1 MNMMLLNQREKDI
14 LKKTIEDFISW
25 GSPISSQ
32 HLHKKYFNQL
42 SSATIRNSLA
52 NLEKTGM
59 LKSIHRSSGKI
70 PTDNG
75 YRYYVDTLI
84 AESSKT
90 IQEYDNIAEKLSE
103 ASDSL
108 EDLLQ
113 ATAYMLGKISRLFG
127 IVVISKHQ
135 KNILNE
141 IELIH
146 LSSDRIMLVLGMNSG
161 FIRSIVLNLEVTIDD
176 SLLRLINQG
185 LKDRLLGLSLNEIQE
200 SIKERLKES
209 DYFDHEIVQILVQDP
224 SKHFIVAAKK
234 LVYTSSF
241 YQLLDYPEFHEI
253 NKLKTLM
260 SFFHDK
266 SIDEYLNKNF
276 SDNNNVIIGKE
287 IGDSNFNNCSIVSKP
302 FKNHN
307 INGQMLVLGPK
318 RLPYKDI
325 KTILTNFTEIINN
338 VI

>member
-1 MNMMLLNQREKDI
+1 MMLLTQRENNI
-14 LKKTIEDFISW
+14 LKKTIEDFISY
-25 GSPISSQ
+25 GAPISSQ
-32 HLHKKYFNQL
+32 RLHSCHFNQF
-42 SSATIRNSLA
+42 STATIRNSLA
-52 NLEKTGM
+52 NLEKIGM
-59 LKSIHRSSGKI
+59 LKSIHRSSGKV

-90 IQEYDNIAEKLSE
+90 IQEYDNIAQKLSA
-103 ASDSL
+103 ASNNL

-146 LSSDRIMLVLGMNSG
+146 LSSDRIMLVLGLNSG
-161 FIRSIVLNLEVTIDD
+161 FIRSIVLNLKVSIDD
-176 SLLRLINQG
+176 SLLKVINQG
-185 LKDRLLGLSLNEIQE
+185 LKDRLLGLTLDEIQE

-209 DYFDHEIVQILVQDP
+209 QYFEHEIVQILVQDP
-224 SKHFIVAAKK
+224 IKHFVISGQK

-241 YQLLDYPEFHEI
+241 HQLLDYPEFHEI

-260 SFFHDK
+260 SFFYEK
-266 SIDEYLNKNF
+266 SLEEYLNNYL
-276 SDNNNVIIGKE
+276 SDDHNNVIIGKE
-287 IGDSNFNNCSIVSKP
+287 IGDSNFRNCSIVSKP
-302 FKNHN
+302 FENNN
-307 INGQMLVLGPK
+307 INGQMLVFGPK
-318 RLPYKDI
+318 RLPYQNI
-325 KTILTNFTEIINN
+325 KMILTNFTDIINN

>member
-1 MNMMLLNQREKDI
+1 MILLNQREKDI
-14 LKKTIEDFISW
+14 LKITIEDFISL

-32 HLHKKYFNQL
+32 RLHRQFFNEL

-52 NLEKTGM
+52 NLEKIGL
-59 LKSIHRSSGKI
+59 LKSIHRSSGRI

-84 AESSKT
+84 AESSIT
-90 IQEYDNIAEKLSE
+90 IQEYDNIAQKLSE

-146 LSSDRIMLVLGMNSG
+146 LSSDRIMLVLGLNSG
-161 FIRSIVLNLEVTIDD
+161 FIRSIVLNLEVTIDN
-176 SLLRLINQG
+176 SILKLINQG
-185 LKDRLLGLSLNEIQE
+185 LKDRLLGLTLDEIQG
-200 SIKERLKES
+200 SIKERLRES
-209 DYFDHEIVQILVQDP
+209 QYFDHEVVQILVQDP
-224 SKHFIVAAKK
+224 GKHFIVSAEK

-260 SFFHDK
+260 SFFHEK
-266 SIDEYLNKNF
+266 SMGEYLNKNF

-302 FKNHN
+302 FENHN

-318 RLPYKDI
+318 RLPYKSI

>member
-127 IVVISKHQ
+127 I
-135 KNILNE
+135 
-141 IELIH
+141 EL
-146 LSSDRIMLVLGMNSG
+146 
-161 FIRSIVLNLEVTIDD
+161 
-176 SLLRLINQG
+176 
-185 LKDRLLGLSLNEIQE
+185 
-200 SIKERLKES
+200 
-209 DYFDHEIVQILVQDP
+209 YP
-224 SKHFIVAAKK
+224 STKK
-234 LVYTSSF
+234 TY
-241 YQLLDYPEFHEI
+241 
-253 NKLKTLM
+253 
-260 SFFHDK
+260 
-266 SIDEYLNKNF
+266 
-276 SDNNNVIIGKE
+276 
-287 IGDSNFNNCSIVSKP
+287 
-302 FKNHN
+302 
-307 INGQMLVLGPK
+307 
-318 RLPYKDI
+318 
-325 KTILTNFTEIINN
+325 
-338 VI
+338 

>member
-1 MNMMLLNQREKDI
+1 MLLTQRENNI
-14 LKKTIEDFISW
+14 LKKTIEDFISF
-25 GSPISSQ
+25 GAPISSQ
-32 HLHKKYFNQL
+32 RLHSCYFNQF
-42 SSATIRNSLA
+42 STATIRNSLA
-52 NLEKTGM
+52 NLEKIGM
-59 LKSIHRSSGKI
+59 LKSIHRSSGKV

-90 IQEYDNIAEKLSE
+90 IQEYDNIAQKLSA
-103 ASDSL
+103 ASNNL

-146 LSSDRIMLVLGMNSG
+146 LSSDRIMLVLGLNSG
-161 FIRSIVLNLEVTIDD
+161 FIRSIVLNLKVSIDD
-176 SLLRLINQG
+176 SVLKVINQG
-185 LKDRLLGLSLNEIQE
+185 LKDRLTGLTLDEIQE

-209 DYFDHEIVQILVQDP
+209 QYFEHEIIQILVQDP
-224 SKHFIVAAKK
+224 IKHFVISGQK

-260 SFFHDK
+260 SFFYEK
-266 SIDEYLNKNF
+266 SLEEYLNNYL
-276 SDNNNVIIGKE
+276 SDDHNNVIIGRE
-287 IGDSNFNNCSIVSKP
+287 IGDSNFRNCSIVSKP
-302 FKNHN
+302 FENNN

-325 KTILTNFTEIINN
+325 KIILTNFTDIINN

>member
-1 MNMMLLNQREKDI
+1 MLLTQRENNI
-14 LKKTIEDFISW
+14 LKKTIEDFISF
-25 GSPISSQ
+25 GAPISSQ
-32 HLHKKYFNQL
+32 RLHSCYFNQF
-42 SSATIRNSLA
+42 STATIRNSLA
-52 NLEKTGM
+52 NLEKIGM
-59 LKSIHRSSGKI
+59 LKSIHRSSGKV

-90 IQEYDNIAEKLSE
+90 IQEYDNISQKLSA
-103 ASDSL
+103 ASNNL

-146 LSSDRIMLVLGMNSG
+146 LSSDRIMLVLGLNSG
-161 FIRSIVLNLEVTIDD
+161 FIRSIVLNLKVSIDD
-176 SLLRLINQG
+176 SVLKVINQG
-185 LKDRLLGLSLNEIQE
+185 LKDRLTGLTLDEIQE
-200 SIKERLKES
+200 NIKERLKES
-209 DYFDHEIVQILVQDP
+209 QYFEHEIVQILVQDP
-224 SKHFIVAAKK
+224 IKHFVISGQK

-260 SFFHDK
+260 SFFYEK
-266 SIDEYLNKNF
+266 SLEEYLNNYL
-276 SDNNNVIIGKE
+276 SDDHNNVIIGRE
-287 IGDSNFNNCSIVSKP
+287 IGDSNFRNCSIVSKP
-302 FKNHN
+302 FENNN

-325 KTILTNFTEIINN
+325 KIILTNFTDIINN

>member
-1 MNMMLLNQREKDI
+1 MTMILLNQREKDI
-14 LKKTIEDFISW
+14 LKITIEDFISL

-32 HLHKKYFNQL
+32 RLHRQFFNEL

-52 NLEKTGM
+52 NLEKIGL
-59 LKSIHRSSGKI
+59 LKSIHRSSGRI

-84 AESSKT
+84 AESSIT
-90 IQEYDNIAEKLSE
+90 IQEYDNIAQKLSE

-146 LSSDRIMLVLGMNSG
+146 LSSDRIMLVLGLNSG
-161 FIRSIVLNLEVTIDD
+161 FIRSIVLNLEVTIDN
-176 SLLRLINQG
+176 SILKLINQG
-185 LKDRLLGLSLNEIQE
+185 LKDRLLGLTLDEIQG
-200 SIKERLKES
+200 SIKERLRES
-209 DYFDHEIVQILVQDP
+209 QYFDHEVVQILVQDP
-224 SKHFIVAAKK
+224 GKHFIVSAEK

-260 SFFHDK
+260 SFFHEK
-266 SIDEYLNKNF
+266 SMGEYLNKNF

-302 FKNHN
+302 FENHN

-318 RLPYKDI
+318 RLPYKSI

>member
-1 MNMMLLNQREKDI
+1 MILLNQREKDI
-14 LKKTIEDFISW
+14 LKITIEDFISL

-32 HLHKKYFNQL
+32 RLHKQFFNEL

-52 NLEKTGM
+52 NLEKIGL
-59 LKSIHRSSGKI
+59 LKSIHRSSGRI

-84 AESSKT
+84 AESSIT
-90 IQEYDNIAEKLSE
+90 IQEYDNIAQKLSE

-146 LSSDRIMLVLGMNSG
+146 LSSDRIMLVLGLNSG
-161 FIRSIVLNLEVTIDD
+161 FIRSIVLNLEVTIDN
-176 SLLRLINQG
+176 SILKLINQG
-185 LKDRLLGLSLNEIQE
+185 LKDRLLGLTLDEIQG
-200 SIKERLKES
+200 SIKERLRES
-209 DYFDHEIVQILVQDP
+209 QYFDHEVVQILVQDP
-224 SKHFIVAAKK
+224 GKHFIVSAEK

-260 SFFHDK
+260 SFFHEK
-266 SIDEYLNKNF
+266 SMGEYLNKNF

-302 FKNHN
+302 FENHN

-318 RLPYKDI
+318 RLPYKSI

>member
-1 MNMMLLNQREKDI
+1 MLLTQRENNI
-14 LKKTIEDFISW
+14 LKKTIEDFISF
-25 GSPISSQ
+25 GAPISSQ
-32 HLHKKYFNQL
+32 RLHSCHFNQF
-42 SSATIRNSLA
+42 STATIRNSLA
-52 NLEKTGM
+52 NLEKIGM
-59 LKSIHRSSGKI
+59 LKSIHRSSGKV

-90 IQEYDNIAEKLSE
+90 IQEYDNIAQKLSA
-103 ASDSL
+103 ASNNL

-146 LSSDRIMLVLGMNSG
+146 LSSDRIMLVLGLNSG
-161 FIRSIVLNLEVTIDD
+161 FIRSIVLNLKVSIDD
-176 SLLRLINQG
+176 SVLKVINQG
-185 LKDRLLGLSLNEIQE
+185 LKDRLTGLTLDEIQE

-209 DYFDHEIVQILVQDP
+209 QYFEHEIVQILVQDP
-224 SKHFIVAAKK
+224 IKHFVISGQK

-241 YQLLDYPEFHEI
+241 HQLLDYPEFHEI

-260 SFFHDK
+260 SFFYEK
-266 SIDEYLNKNF
+266 SLEEYLNNYL
-276 SDNNNVIIGKE
+276 SDDHNNVIIGRE
-287 IGDSNFNNCSIVSKP
+287 IGDSNFRNCSIVSKP
-302 FKNHN
+302 FENNN

-325 KTILTNFTEIINN
+325 KIILTNFTDIINN